1 MQRVKEF
8 CDNLDKYSRREGVKF
23 QDLVDKSKSLNK
35 KFFQH
40 LVIFAS
46 REINRSDFGGRFA
59 IKSYIILKVTKEV
72 ASEIFKDSLPALTTI
87 NSILTATR
95 NSVIK
100 FEKKYKDKL
109 ELLRRRKIDKKDLD
123 GTQSPDIV
131 LIGDSILDNSFWNDV
146 KNNNT
151 GQLLIKTGSDEGLKV
166 IDHSTEEITSG
177 RLLRALLQKRTVDV
191 RDHYVE
197 HREEIDY
204 PYPNNGKVPVT
215 PKALNINEN
224 STVFISVGGND
235 VVLEGVIN
243 PVEILDNVKQIV
255 EIYQKAGA
263 KVVYIIPYPP
273 TTEMIE
279 NTPGIQALYS
289 TILKLVKNSGLQY
302 MSLENF
308 TDAERADP
316 GSGIPEPTVKGAK
329 TLADM
334 IFKYYKDQNNSDD
347 DDSDDAEKYDRFVG
361 KNVILTNW
369 DGTKQK
375 VKIIKNDKQ
384 GKKLFVDGGHV
395 LIYTN
400 IGEGRAVTAI
410 EIDDDDSSESSDSE
424 DSENDDPE
432 PDVALTQSKKIREWL
447 RNKYGKDWWK
457 VDADEKKKRKKEARA
472 ALSKPK
478 SEKPKPRKPKA
489 EKPKP
494 NKAPRKRKLKPP
506 PSLLDPLRLFY
517 TSLYKENPE
526 SSMAIEWL
534 TKHSL
539 YKDGQLVE
547 GNEE

>member
-8 CDNLDKYSRREGVKF
+8 CDNLDKYSRGEGVKF
-23 QDLVDKSKSLNK
+23 QDLVDKAKSLNK

-40 LVIFAS
+40 LILFAS

-59 IKSYIILKVTKEV
+59 IKSYIILKVTKQA
-72 ASEIFKDSLPALTTI
+72 ASEIFKDSLAALTAI
-87 NSILTATR
+87 NSILTTTR

-100 FEKKYKDKL
+100 FEQKYKDKL
-109 ELLRRRKIDKKDLD
+109 ERLRRGNSVRWRPR
-123 GTQSPDIV
+123 SPDIV
-131 LIGDSILDNSFWNDV
+131 LIGDSILDNSYWNGV
-146 KNNNT
+146 ENNNT
-151 GQLLIKTGSDEGLKV
+151 GQLLIKMGSDEGLKV
-166 IDHSTEEITSG
+166 IDHSTEEITSEV
-177 RLLRALLQKRTVDV
+177 LLRALYGVRPVKV
-191 RDHYVE
+191 RDHYVK
-197 HREEIDY
+197 HREEIGY
-204 PYPNNGKVPVT
+204 PYPKSAWRPVPLRAKVPVI
-215 PKALNINEN
+215 PQQLHINEN

-235 VVLEGVIN
+235 VVLEGVID
-243 PVEILDNVKQIV
+243 PEVILNNIRKIVKV
-255 EIYQKAGA
+255 YQRAGA

-279 NTPGIQALYS
+279 NTPGIQVLYS
-289 TILKLVKNSGLQY
+289 AILKLVKNSGLQY
-302 MSLENF
+302 ISLEGF

-329 TLADM
+329 TLTDM
-334 IFKYYKDQNNSDD
+334 IFKYYKDQDD
-347 DDSDDAEKYDRFVG
+347 DLDDDLDDAEKYDRFVG

-384 GKKLFVDGGHV
+384 GKKLLVDGGHV

-410 EIDDDDSSESSDSE
+410 EIDKDDSDDD
-424 DSENDDPE
+424 DDDDE
-432 PDVALTQSKKIREWL
+432 PITTQKIREWL

-457 VDADEKKKRKKEARA
+457 VDADEKKRRKKEART
-472 ALSKPK
+472 ALS
-478 SEKPKPRKPKA
+478 KPKPRKPKA

-547 GNEE
+547 GIEE

>member
-8 CDNLDKYSRREGVKF
+8 CDNLDKYSRGEGVKF
-23 QDLVDKSKSLNK
+23 QDLVDKAKSLNK

-40 LVIFAS
+40 LILFAS

-59 IKSYIILKVTKEV
+59 IKSYIILKITKK
-72 ASEIFKDSLPALTTI
+72 AAPEIFRDSLAALTAI
-87 NSILTATR
+87 NSILTTTR

-100 FEKKYKDKL
+100 FEQKYKDKL
-109 ELLRRRKIDKKDLD
+109 ERLRRGHRVRLPPR
-123 GTQSPDIV
+123 SPDIV
-131 LIGDSILDNSFWNDV
+131 LIGDSILDNSYWNGV
-146 KNNNT
+146 ENNNT
-151 GQLLIKTGSDEGLKV
+151 GQLLIKMGSDEGLKV
-166 IDHSTEEITSG
+166 VDHSTEEITSG

-191 RDHYVE
+191 RDHYVK

-204 PYPNNGKVPVT
+204 PYPNDGKVPVT
-215 PKALNINEN
+215 PEALNINEN

-243 PVEILDNVKQIV
+243 PVEILGNVKQIV

-279 NTPGIQALYS
+279 NTPGIQVLYS

-302 MSLENF
+302 MSLEGF

-334 IFKYYKDQNNSDD
+334 IFKYYKDQDD
-347 DDSDDAEKYDRFVG
+347 DLNDDLDDAEKYDRFVG

-369 DGTKQK
+369 NGTKQK

-384 GKKLFVDGGHV
+384 GKKLLVDGGHV

-410 EIDDDDSSESSDSE
+410 EIDKDDSDDD
-424 DSENDDPE
+424 DDDDDDE
-432 PDVALTQSKKIREWL
+432 PISTQKIREWL

-478 SEKPKPRKPKA
+478 SEKPKPRKPKQEKPKPRKPKA

-547 GNEE
+547 GIEE